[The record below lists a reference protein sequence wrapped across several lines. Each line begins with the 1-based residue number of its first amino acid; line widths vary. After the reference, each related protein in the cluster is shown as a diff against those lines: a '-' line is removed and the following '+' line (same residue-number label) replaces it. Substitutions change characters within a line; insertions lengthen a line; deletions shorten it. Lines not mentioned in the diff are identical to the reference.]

1 MRYAL
6 RAMQLL
12 KPFLPMGDNLKSE
25 ILYILARAT
34 SNEHKWN
41 GAEVFTKYA
50 EENVPSVIKQ
60 MAERAAIYHLEF
72 EEDYLNKDSR
82 ITATKIA
89 SRRRQTLVRTSYED
103 NDLGESCVTTN
114 LVVTDQL
121 SRVNIVVAMGEEKES
136 GLTFVEN
143 TNMTTEQLHE
153 LYPTAYV
160 VRMSNLASDSL
171 KRINQLS
178 TQMHLEN
185 ITKSFSGFAL
195 NHGISIDSLADPDH
209 TLPDTMR
216 KILTVEINARIHHAA
231 LQLLNEHNKATI
243 EEIHE
248 LITEATALNTHFSF
262 GGLGHMFFHKLT
274 LLIDEVAK
282 KFNEET
288 LNYITD
294 LITVADWL
302 KIFINKTSLENHVF
316 GIYKQYKAE
325 PDGKFAA
332 LKPMFQWLNFEV
344 V

>member
-1 MRYAL
+1 
-6 RAMQLL
+6 
-12 KPFLPMGDNLKSE
+12 
-25 ILYILARAT
+25 
-34 SNEHKWN
+34 
-41 GAEVFTKYA
+41 
-50 EENVPSVIKQ
+50 
-60 MAERAAIYHLEF
+60 
-72 EEDYLNKDSR
+72 
-82 ITATKIA
+82 
-89 SRRRQTLVRTSYED
+89 
-103 NDLGESCVTTN
+103 
-114 LVVTDQL
+114 
-121 SRVNIVVAMGEEKES
+121 
-136 GLTFVEN
+136 
-143 TNMTTEQLHE
+143 
-153 LYPTAYV
+153 
-160 VRMSNLASDSL
+160 MSNLASDSL
-171 KRINQLS
+171 KRINLLS
-178 TQMHLEN
+178 TQKHLEN

-248 LITEATALNTHFSF
+248 LIDEATALNTHFSF

-274 LLIDEVAK
+274 LLIDEVSK

-302 KIFINKTSLENHVF
+302 KLFINKTSLENHVF